1 MSTKLIYDL
10 TLSDVADIICAHGK
24 DDGWK
29 VEEME
34 DGLDRLDWMIDEDI
48 CAEVSLVKHGSLSV
62 LAMTVALEDDEATL
76 DDLNAFNGNSQLVS
90 AYVCDD
96 HVIIV
101 RAELCIRSA
110 VTTETIEAFLDMAVD
125 GVYDLIDEVDE
136 GDADDYCDDRVE

>member
-48 CAEVSLVKHGSLSV
+48 CAEVSLVKHGSL
-62 LAMTVALEDDEATL
+62 EDDEATL

-90 AYVCDD
+90 AYLCDD
-96 HVIIV
+96 HVIVV

>member
-34 DGLDRLDWMIDEDI
+34 DGIDRLDWMIDEDI

-90 AYVCDD
+90 AYLCDD

-110 VTTETIEAFLDMAVD
+110 IEAFLDMAVD